1 MRVVRLFAA
10 LTLYYLA
17 VTAITI
23 GMTIVVPESS
33 AYLPIGGAEALLTG
47 PSDDPF
53 EAIEIGA
60 NRAGDLTGSIVW
72 LLMAMFGALYTVL
85 PVSWLYMSCRN
96 RAEYNQSI
104 VETIIVLPIVVTAI
118 VVIVHNSLALA
129 FSLAGIVAGVRFR
142 NTLKSSGDALYIF
155 LAIAIGLSA
164 GIGALEVALV
174 TSIFFNYLFV
184 ILWSSDYGAIKGAHR
199 FFRPHNDEPE
209 VEPVPSAKDK

>member
-10 LTLYYLA
+10 LTAYYIA
-17 VTAITI
+17 VTAIVY
-23 GMTIVVPESS
+23 GMTVIVPETS

-60 NRAGDLTGSIVW
+60 NRAGDLTGSIIW

-85 PVSWLYMSCRN
+85 PVSWTYMACRN

-155 LAIAIGLSA
+155 LAIGIGLA
-164 GIGALEVALV
+164 GGIGALEVALV

-184 ILWSSDYGAIKGAHR
+184 VLWSSDYGALKGAHR
-199 FFRPHNDEPE
+199 FFRPHNETTESEPD
-209 VEPVPSAKDK
+209 PAAKGK